1 MIGSLGGSC
10 TARIPEPERAV
21 QQENLENQNIYVLK
35 ENNYPSPK
43 IKTFRRYITVYERS
57 TTNEQLCLYSHL

>member
-35 ENNYPSPK
+35 GK
-43 IKTFRRYITVYERS
+43 
-57 TTNEQLCLYSHL
+57 QLPLP